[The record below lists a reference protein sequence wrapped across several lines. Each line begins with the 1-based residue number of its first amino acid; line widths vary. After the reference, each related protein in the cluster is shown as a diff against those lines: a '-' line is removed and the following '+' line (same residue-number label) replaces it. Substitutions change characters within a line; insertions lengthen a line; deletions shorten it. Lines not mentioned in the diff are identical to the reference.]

1 MKGSNS
7 MKKRMGVILS
17 LLFATITTCA
27 LASCGRSKWEYSK
40 KDASEFIEL
49 NAKVSKK
56 DSEKYE
62 MDITSENP
70 VFKNIVYKDNI
81 LLFDL
86 SKVNNV
92 KGYMKYEDVKD
103 HLIPISSTNESSN
116 QAITIEFFDDDVTEI
131 GVLVHKDSL
140 KKNSFA
146 YGVGRIL
153 SNKEELQT
161 KYEEEII
168 KKKGGWD
175 TANKGI
181 QMANYITSSILGY
194 IANNPSVFAGGI
206 FGLAT
211 TLGNAFL
218 SSGPTLA
225 DVSKQLG
232 VIDAKI
238 DAISNQIDA
247 NQKEILDEFVR
258 TQAMIDE
265 VKVNQYNQNIQAF
278 QTSYVKPIEDY
289 LLIYK
294 DSIEQYFKKY
304 VSEPEIVCVYYGK
317 DDILMKSEDDI
328 TNAEKFELSIPEFKN
343 SIDYLKKNK
352 EIVDDKFPLA
362 MNKDIKAALNGVA
375 LPKGRSLDLVIEDI
389 YKTICD
395 SVNQEVLTK
404 ENEVVHRDV
413 LQFVN
418 NFVSY
423 AKAIAGI
430 NFESVINSYVS
441 RLEYIYNF
449 SFETKKI
456 VRDLFAA
463 IKLNLDQYLCVAQAA
478 CIAQKINY
486 TKEIGQAYMNAADYI
501 SSKYDG
507 QMKVDD
513 NYSYIAKNK
522 IKGDLYHAYAE
533 VSFTNCGNNPTFHAS
548 FELRNNLDYDGAN
561 IHGKIVDVNSI
572 RFVNYSNMRAIS
584 TRYSLLRNICATKED
599 TLIHYLAANNIVSY
613 DGIDLLYR
621 VFNSGRTLYKLAR
634 ILTSYNIRDLRDSD
648 SFKLRCTC
656 CGNNDGYYFNL
667 GQEYKYRYSDF
678 NCESEYWSGKMAYGD
693 IISSETG
700 ALDKENLVSAYARY
714 SESHWYWSD
723 DEHWGFNNDV
733 FGEYFFIF
741 SIV

>member
-1 MKGSNS
+1 
-7 MKKRMGVILS
+7 MKKRMGIIIS
-17 LLFATITTCA
+17 LLVAIITTFA
-27 LASCGRSKWEYSK
+27 LASCGRSKWKYSK

-49 NAKVSKK
+49 NAQVSKK
-56 DSEKYE
+56 DSTKYE
-62 MDITSENP
+62 TDITSENP
-70 VFKNIVYKDNI
+70 VFKNIVSKDNI

-92 KGYMKYEDVKD
+92 KGYMKYEDIKD
-103 HLIPISSTNESSN
+103 HLIPISSTNQSSN

-131 GVLVHKDSL
+131 GVLDHKDSL

-146 YGVGRIL
+146 YAVGRIF

-161 KYEEEII
+161 KYEEEIF

-194 IANNPSVFAGGI
+194 IANNPSLFAGGI
-206 FGLAT
+206 FCLST

-218 SSGPTLA
+218 SSGPTLT
-225 DVSKQLG
+225 DVSRELG

-278 QTSYVKPIEDY
+278 QTSYAIEEY
-289 LLIYK
+289 LLVYK

-304 VSEPEIVCVYYGK
+304 VSEPHNVCVYYGK
-317 DDILMKSEDDI
+317 DDTLLKSEDDI
-328 TNAEKFELSIPEFKN
+328 SNAEKVEFKISEFKY

-352 EIVDDKFPLA
+352 DIVDDKFPLA
-362 MNKDIKAALNGVA
+362 MNKDIKAELNGVT
-375 LPKGRSLDLVIEDI
+375 LPKGRSLDVVVEDI
-389 YKTICD
+389 YKIICD
-395 SVNQEVLTK
+395 IVNQEVLTK
-404 ENEVVHRDV
+404 ENEVMHRDV
-413 LQFVN
+413 LQLVN

-430 NFESVINSYVS
+430 NFESVINSYVC

-449 SFETKKI
+449 SYETKKI
-456 VRDLFAA
+456 VRDFFAA
-463 IKLNLDQYLCVAQAA
+463 IKLNLDQYLSVAQAA
-478 CIAQKINY
+478 CIVQKINY

-513 NYSYIAKNK
+513 NYSYNAKNK
-522 IKGDLYHAYAE
+522 IKGDLYHAYAQ
-533 VSFTNCGNNPTFHAS
+533 VSFTKLGNSPNFHAS
-548 FELRNNLDYDGAN
+548 FELRNQLSYDGAN
-561 IHGKIVDVNSI
+561 ICGNLVDVNSI
-572 RFVNYSNMRAIS
+572 KFVNYTNRRAIS
-584 TRYSLLRNICATKED
+584 TRYSLLRNIGVTKVD

-613 DGIDLLYR
+613 DRIDLLYR
-621 VFNSGRTLYKLAR
+621 VFNSGRTIYKLAR
-634 ILTSYNIRDLRDSD
+634 ILPSYNFRDLRESD
-648 SFKLRCTC
+648 SFKLRCAC
-656 CGNNDGYYFNL
+656 
-667 GQEYKYRYSDF
+667 
-678 NCESEYWSGKMAYGD
+678 
-693 IISSETG
+693 
-700 ALDKENLVSAYARY
+700 
-714 SESHWYWSD
+714 
-723 DEHWGFNNDV
+723 
-733 FGEYFFIF
+733 
-741 SIV
+741 